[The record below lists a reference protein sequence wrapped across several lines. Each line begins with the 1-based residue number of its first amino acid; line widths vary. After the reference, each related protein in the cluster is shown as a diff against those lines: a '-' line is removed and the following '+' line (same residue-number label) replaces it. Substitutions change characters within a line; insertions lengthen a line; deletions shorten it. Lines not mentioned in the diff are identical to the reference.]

1 MGGIN
6 FVSTLDNS
14 DFIMGMEQMR
24 SSLSSVSAAAD
35 AQGGAIEAAMGRA
48 ARAAAAFGVGF
59 SAVGFVKRVAAVRG
73 EFQQLESSFR
83 TLLGNEQKAADL
95 MAQLTRTAAI
105 TPFDLKGVANGAK
118 NLLAYG
124 VEADKVNDKVM
135 QLGNLASGLSLNLND
150 IITLYGTTV
159 SKDAMD
165 TLDVKQFQNRGIAI
179 KQAIADVMRLDE
191 KDGSI
196 SAQVDALVTAKK
208 VTPEIFEAAIAS
220 MAGASGQF
228 AGMMENQ
235 SKTIAGQISNIGD
248 AVDGMFNNIGKQS
261 EGVISGAL
269 EGVSYVVENY
279 EEVGRAIA
287 EVVAAYGVYKGVLM
301 SVAAFQSAGARME
314 IEGLEGLLG
323 ALGETADAETAE
335 LARKRGLSAED
346 AERLASL
353 RAEAR
358 QRLSLAEAAMAQ
370 AAQERAAAGQSVA
383 AEGAKLDAL
392 RRTEAAMRKHLATR
406 EAQLAAERATLTA
419 GQQAARQRELDAIKA
434 QLATNAEAQ
443 NTAAR
448 ARNAAAAAE
457 QAAATRQAAA
467 ARQRDTIQAGINT
480 AAVNANSKSAGLLAK
495 AQAALGKAMKSTG
508 LASMANPY
516 VLAAAAVAGLAYG
529 IYKLITYESDLEK
542 AQRRVGEVF
551 DDATMGAAEEMAR
564 LRELTGQMERAEE
577 GSDEY
582 NAARQRIID
591 QFGQYREGLE
601 SEIGQLTT
609 QSELYREL
617 TAAILDHYMQKA
629 KAQATDEANSKFGEE
644 VGKQLADIK
653 KTFDDLREEE
663 EDGAKRD
670 ARALA
675 AIKERYRASYA
686 AVRDA
691 IIKGGLEIDE
701 ATGRLK
707 GADIDEG
714 IQAKLVKRISYE
726 TGSGSGTEYH
736 NYNTSELVGQL
747 AAIREARELRD
758 AAIEEANALY
768 GMSAPA
774 KDKGKGSEWAETA
787 AKAAS
792 EADKRAVAARY
803 KGLRE
808 LVNKIEEQER
818 KLSDTRA
825 KARRGETYEQTLG
838 GKTTVM
844 TYTDEEV
851 KAESDK
857 LDKLT
862 KAYKEL
868 TRTTWEGRA
877 ERARAVKEAQADA
890 DEALAEAARRQEGQ
904 ERERAEREQALEMEL
919 MEDGLAKRLAARKA
933 GYDKEIRQI
942 REQGEAEKKELVARA
957 KERHDAEEKVRA
969 AQAKAEGRDYAER
982 GFDKAKYRES
992 DEYKAAAS
1000 AIDLRTEKTADLR
1013 KAAQRKQE
1021 REALKS
1027 DLEWRQEYYQKYIEM
1042 EARRQQ
1048 RLKDIEDKRRAGV
1061 ISDAQASQMAD
1072 MANRQSEREKSAAGY
1087 TDEALGKDIGDI
1099 EEAAR
1104 RIVDGNLERLL
1115 ELVAEVEAAISEA
1128 EKGGDGERAARL
1140 RAQSAALSSQVAS
1153 QAEGKAPGPG
1163 EQALERWEDYR
1174 EVISKSIDV
1183 LSGLGDAA
1191 DETTRR
1197 IVQSATDIANSTLQI
1212 VGTVVS
1218 FVSKS
1223 IEATKVAS
1231 QTGTEAV
1238 KGVEKA
1244 SVILAVISAVI
1255 EITTKLANLL
1265 GGKDKAFEE
1274 YKELA
1279 AKQKEV
1285 NNLRDA
1291 VDAYAAAVMEAR
1303 HAEESWFRG
1312 TAGQSLRQNWEAAQD
1327 AMRRYGDTLNERQ
1340 AAYQDKKGGGG
1351 GFWKAAAFVTGI
1363 GANLA
1368 VDSIRRANN
1377 EKYGGGL
1384 TAAIDNLRFETRS
1397 ARKGSM
1403 FKKGRDQKTVDL
1415 RQWAKEN
1422 LGVDLFDPATQA
1434 LNVEAA
1440 ETIIDRYG
1448 DKLVGETKE
1457 TLQKL
1462 VDEQKAYDEAMDAL
1476 KEQTGEWFAPLF
1488 DNMTDALW
1496 DWVGDGKDAL
1506 DAFNDYASETFAD
1519 VAKELLSTVVQQQVM
1534 GTFDD
1539 DLAALTEKYAKGD
1552 LDEKGYYDAA
1562 LGLYGQVRDRF
1573 AAQKDDLQGF
1583 VAGLQEQARAEG
1595 LDLSGQSADQEATYG
1610 GYETMSEETGSELS
1624 GRFSAMYIVQSEHLS
1639 TARLMSEQMASVGGL
1654 LAAGGGALSDIRA
1667 LQARANDHLASLVKI
1682 AGAMAAWGETLEGIE
1697 RHTRTLE

>member
-14 DFIMGMEQMR
+14 DFIKGMEQMR

-35 AQGGAIEAAMGRA
+35 SQGGAIEAAMGRA

-95 MAQLTRTAAI
+95 MEQLTRTAAI

-124 VEADKVNDKVM
+124 VEADKVNDKIL

-150 IITLYGTTV
+150 VITLYGTTV

-248 AVDGMFNNIGKQS
+248 AVDSMFNNIGKQS
-261 EGVISGAL
+261 EGVISGTL
-269 EGVSYVVENY
+269 DGVSYVVENY
-279 EEVGRAIA
+279 EEVGKAIA

-323 ALGETADAETAE
+323 ALDETADAETAE

-346 AERLASL
+346 AERLAHL

-358 QRLSLAEAAMAQ
+358 QRLALAEAATAQ
-370 AAQERAAAGQSVA
+370 AAQEKAAAARSVA
-383 AEGAKLDAL
+383 AEDAKLGAL

-419 GQQAARQRELDAIKA
+419 GQQAARQRELDAIRA

-480 AAVNANSKSAGLLAK
+480 AAVNANSKAAGLLAK

-508 LASMANPY
+508 LASLANPY

-529 IYKLITYESDLEK
+529 IYKLVTYESDLEK
-542 AQRRVGEVF
+542 AQRRVNEVF

-564 LRELTGQMERAEE
+564 LHELTAQMERAEE

-601 SEIGQLTT
+601 GEIGQLTT

-629 KAQATDEANSKFGEE
+629 KAQASDEANSKFGETVKE
-644 VGKQLADIK
+644 QLKDIK
-653 KTFDDLREEE
+653 ETFDDLQKEEE
-663 EDGAKRD
+663 EGAKRD

-701 ATGRLK
+701 ATGRLR

-714 IQAKLVKRISYE
+714 IQEKLVKRISYE
-726 TGSGSGTEYH
+726 TGEGTGKEYH
-736 NYNTSELVGQL
+736 NYNTNELVGEL
-747 AAIREARELRD
+747 AAIREARKLRD
-758 AAIEEANALY
+758 ATMEEVNAIY

-774 KDKGKGSEWAETA
+774 KDKGATGAEAA
-787 AKAAS
+787 AKAAT
-792 EADKRAVAARY
+792 EADRKAVAARY

-808 LVNKIEEQER
+808 LVKKIEEQER
-818 KLSDTRA
+818 KLKETRA
-825 KARRGETYEQTLG
+825 KARRGETYEQTIG

-857 LDKLT
+857 LDTLT

-877 ERARAVKEAQADA
+877 ERARAVKEAQDDA
-890 DEALAEAARRQEGQ
+890 DEALAEAARRQETQ
-904 ERERAEREQALEMEL
+904 ERERAEREQAMEMEL
-919 MEDGLAKRLAARKA
+919 LEDSLAKRMAARKA
-933 GYDKEIRQI
+933 GYEKEIGQI
-942 REQGEAEKKELVARA
+942 REQGEAEKRELVAQA

-969 AQAKAEGRDYAER
+969 ARAKADGRDYAER
-982 GFDKAKYRES
+982 GFDKAGYRES
-992 DEYKAAAS
+992 DEYKAAAE
-1000 AIDLRTEKTADLR
+1000 AIDRRTEKTVDLR
-1013 KAAQRKQE
+1013 RSVQRKQE

-1027 DLEWRQEYYQKYIEM
+1027 DLEWRQEYYQKYIDL
-1042 EARRQQ
+1042 EARHQQ
-1048 RLKDIEDKRRAGV
+1048 RLKDIEDKRRAGAL
-1061 ISDAQASQMAD
+1061 SDAQAAQMTD
-1072 MANRQSEREKSAAGY
+1072 IANRQSEREKTAAGY
-1087 TDEALGKDIGDI
+1087 TDETLGQDVGDI

-1104 RIVDGNLERLL
+1104 RIVEGNLERLL
-1115 ELVAEVEAAISEA
+1115 ELVEEVEAAISEA
-1128 EKGGDGERAARL
+1128 ESGGDGERAARL
-1140 RAQSAALSSQVAS
+1140 RAQAAALSRQVAS
-1153 QAEGKAPGPG
+1153 QAEGEAPAPGR
-1163 EQALERWEDYR
+1163 QAMERWEDYR
-1174 EVISKSIDV
+1174 EVISGSIDV

-1212 VGTVVS
+1212 VNTIVS

-1223 IEATKVAS
+1223 IDATKVAS
-1231 QTGTEAV
+1231 QTGAEAV
-1238 KGVEKA
+1238 KAVEKA
-1244 SVILAVISAVI
+1244 SVILAVIAAVI

-1274 YKELA
+1274 YEELA
-1279 AKQKEV
+1279 AKQREV
-1285 NNLRDA
+1285 NSLRDA
-1291 VDAYAAAVMEAR
+1291 VDAYTTAVMEAR
-1303 HAEESWFRG
+1303 HAEEGWLRE
-1312 TAGQSLRQNWEAAQD
+1312 TAGASLRQNWEAAQD
-1327 AMRRYGDTLNERQ
+1327 AMRRYDNTLNERQ
-1340 AAYQDKKGGGG
+1340 AAYQDQKGGGG
-1351 GFWKAAAFVTGI
+1351 GFWKAAALITGI
-1363 GANLA
+1363 GADFA
-1368 VDSIRRANN
+1368 VNSIRKENSER
-1377 EKYGGGL
+1377 YDGGL
-1384 TAAIDNLRFETRS
+1384 TTAINNLRFETRS
-1397 ARKGSM
+1397 ARKGNM

-1462 VDEQKAYDEAMDAL
+1462 VDQQKAYDEAMGAL
-1476 KEQTGEWFAPLF
+1476 KEQTSEWFAPLF
-1488 DNMTDALW
+1488 DNMADALW
-1496 DWVGDGKDAL
+1496 DWVGEGKDAL
-1506 DAFNDYASETFAD
+1506 DAFGDYASETFAD
-1519 VAKELLSTVVQQQVM
+1519 VAKELLSTVVQRQVM

-1562 LGLYGQVRDRF
+1562 LGLYGQVRERF

-1595 LDLSGQSADQEATYG
+1595 LDLTGQAADQEATYG

-1639 TARLMSEQMASVGGL
+1639 TARLMSEQMASVCGL

-1667 LQARANDHLASLVKI
+1667 LHARANDHLASLVKI
-1682 AGAMAAWGETLEGIE
+1682 AGAIAAWGETIEGIE

>member
-14 DFIMGMEQMR
+14 DFIKGMEQMR

-35 AQGGAIEAAMGRA
+35 AQGGVIEAAMGRA

-95 MAQLTRTAAI
+95 MEQLTRTAAI

-124 VEADKVNDKVM
+124 VEADKVNDKIL

-150 IITLYGTTV
+150 VITLYGTTV

-248 AVDGMFNNIGKQS
+248 AVDNMFNNIGKQS

-287 EVVAAYGVYKGVLM
+287 EVVAAYGMYKGVLM

-323 ALGETADAETAE
+323 ALDETADAETAE

-346 AERLASL
+346 AERLAHL

-358 QRLSLAEAAMAQ
+358 QRLSLAEAATAQ
-370 AAQERAAAGQSVA
+370 AAQERAAAAQSVA
-383 AEGAKLDAL
+383 AEDAKLGAL

-480 AAVNANSKSAGLLAK
+480 AAVNANSKAAGLLAK

-508 LASMANPY
+508 LASLANPY

-529 IYKLITYESDLEK
+529 IYKLVTYESDLEK
-542 AQRRVGEVF
+542 AQRRVNEVF

-564 LRELTGQMERAEE
+564 LHELTEQMERAEE

-601 SEIGQLTT
+601 GEIGQLTT

-644 VGKQLADIK
+644 VRKQLADIK
-653 KTFDDLREEE
+653 ETFDDLREEE

-701 ATGRLK
+701 ATGRLR

-714 IQAKLVKRISYE
+714 IQEKLVKRISNR
-726 TGSGSGTEYH
+726 TGTTYH
-736 NYNTSELVGQL
+736 NYNTNELVGQL
-747 AAIREARELRD
+747 AAIREARRLRD
-758 AAIEEANALY
+758 AAMEEANAIY

-774 KDKGKGSEWAETA
+774 KDKGAAEAA
-787 AKAAS
+787 AKAAT
-792 EADKRAVAARY
+792 EADKRAAAARY

-808 LVNKIEEQER
+808 LVKKIEEQER
-818 KLSDTRA
+818 KLNETRA
-825 KARRGETYEQTLG
+825 KARRGETYEQTIG

-857 LDKLT
+857 LDTLT
-862 KAYKEL
+862 KAYKAL

-877 ERARAVKEAQADA
+877 ERARAVKEAQDDA
-890 DEALAEAARRQEGQ
+890 DEALAEAAKRQERQ
-904 ERERAEREQALEMEL
+904 ERERAEREQAMEMEL
-919 MEDGLAKRLAARKA
+919 LEDSLAKRMAARKA
-933 GYDKEIRQI
+933 GYDKEIGQI
-942 REQGEAEKKELVARA
+942 REQGEAEKRELVAQA

-969 AQAKAEGRDYAER
+969 ARAKAEGRDYTER
-982 GFDKAKYRES
+982 GFDKAGYRES
-992 DEYKAAAS
+992 DEYKAAAE
-1000 AIDLRTEKTADLR
+1000 AIDLRTEKTVDLR
-1013 KAAQRKQE
+1013 QSVQRKQE

-1027 DLEWRQEYYQKYIEM
+1027 DLEWRQEYYQKYIDL

-1048 RLKDIEDKRRAGV
+1048 RLKDIEDKRRAGAL
-1061 ISDAQASQMAD
+1061 SDAQAAQMAD
-1072 MANRQSEREKSAAGY
+1072 IANRQSEREKTAAGY
-1087 TDEALGKDIGDI
+1087 TDETLGKDVGDI

-1104 RIVDGNLERLL
+1104 RIVEGNLERLL
-1115 ELVAEVEAAISEA
+1115 ELVEEVEAAISEA
-1128 EKGGDGERAARL
+1128 ESGGDGERAARL
-1140 RAQSAALSSQVAS
+1140 RAQAAALSRQVAS
-1153 QAEGKAPGPG
+1153 QAEGEAPAPGR
-1163 EQALERWEDYR
+1163 QAMERWEDYR
-1174 EVISKSIDV
+1174 EVISGSIDV

-1212 VGTVVS
+1212 VNTIVS

-1223 IEATKVAS
+1223 IDTTKVAS
-1231 QTGTEAV
+1231 QTGAEAV
-1238 KGVEKA
+1238 KAVEKA
-1244 SVILAVISAVI
+1244 SVILAVIAAVI

-1274 YKELA
+1274 YEELA

-1285 NNLRDA
+1285 NSLRDA
-1291 VDAYAAAVMEAR
+1291 VDAYTTAVMEAR
-1303 HAEESWFRG
+1303 HAEEGWFRE
-1312 TAGQSLRQNWEAAQD
+1312 TAGASLRQNWEAAQD
-1327 AMRRYGDTLNERQ
+1327 AMRRYDNTLNERQ
-1340 AAYQDKKGGGG
+1340 AAYQDQKGGGG
-1351 GFWKAAAFVTGI
+1351 GFWKAAALVTGI

-1368 VDSIRRANN
+1368 VDSIRKENSER
-1377 EKYGGGL
+1377 YDGGL
-1384 TAAIDNLRFETRS
+1384 TTAINNLRFETRS
-1397 ARKGSM
+1397 ARKGNM

-1462 VDEQKAYDEAMDAL
+1462 VDQQKAYDEAMGAL
-1476 KEQTGEWFAPLF
+1476 KEQTSEWFAPLF
-1488 DNMTDALW
+1488 DNMADALW
-1496 DWVGDGKDAL
+1496 DWVGEGKDAL
-1506 DAFNDYASETFAD
+1506 DAFGDYASETFAD
-1519 VAKELLSTVVQQQVM
+1519 VAKDLLSTVVQRQVM

-1562 LGLYGQVRDRF
+1562 LGLYGQVRERF

-1595 LDLSGQSADQEATYG
+1595 LDLTGRAADQEATYG

-1667 LQARANDHLASLVKI
+1667 LQARTNDHLASLVKI
-1682 AGAMAAWGETLEGIE
+1682 AGAIAAWGETIEGIE

>member
-14 DFIMGMEQMR
+14 DFIKGMEQMR

-95 MAQLTRTAAI
+95 MEQLTRTAAI

-124 VEADKVNDKVM
+124 VEADKVNDKIL

-150 IITLYGTTV
+150 VITLYGTTV

-248 AVDGMFNNIGKQS
+248 AVDSMFNNIGKQS

-279 EEVGRAIA
+279 EEVGKAIA

-301 SVAAFQSAGARME
+301 SVAAFQAAGARME

-323 ALGETADAETAE
+323 ALDETADAETAE

-346 AERLASL
+346 AERLAHL

-358 QRLSLAEAAMAQ
+358 QRLALAEAATAQ
-370 AAQERAAAGQSVA
+370 AAQERAAAAQSAA
-383 AEGAKLDAL
+383 AEDAKLGAL

-419 GQQAARQRELDAIKA
+419 GQQAARQRELDAIRA

-480 AAVNANSKSAGLLAK
+480 AAVNANSKAAGLLAK

-508 LASMANPY
+508 LASLANPY

-529 IYKLITYESDLEK
+529 IYKLVTYESDLEK
-542 AQRRVGEVF
+542 AQRRVNEVF

-564 LRELTGQMERAEE
+564 LHELTEQMERAEE

-601 SEIGQLTT
+601 GEIGQLTT

-629 KAQATDEANSKFGEE
+629 KAQATDEANSKFGETVKE
-644 VGKQLADIK
+644 QLKDIK
-653 KTFDDLREEE
+653 ETFDDLQEEE
-663 EDGAKRD
+663 EEGAKRD

-701 ATGRLK
+701 ATGRLR

-726 TGSGSGTEYH
+726 TGVGAGKEYH
-736 NYNTSELVGQL
+736 NYNTNELVGEL
-747 AAIREARELRD
+747 AAIREARKLRD
-758 AAIEEANALY
+758 AAMEEANAIY

-774 KDKGKGSEWAETA
+774 KDKGAAGAEAA
-787 AKAAS
+787 AKAAT
-792 EADKRAVAARY
+792 EADRRAVAARY
-803 KGLRE
+803 SGL
-808 LVNKIEEQER
+808 LDLIKKIGEAER
-818 KLSDTRA
+818 QLADVQG
-825 KARRGETYEQTLG
+825 KARRGETYTQNVA
-838 GKTTVM
+838 GKETTR

-851 KAESDK
+851 KAAEKS
-857 LDKLT
+857 L
-862 KAYKEL
+862 KEL
-868 TRTTWEGRA
+868 TDAYRALTNTSWEGRDAARQAILDA
-877 ERARAVKEAQADA
+877 EAELAETTRKATEDLAKQEEEAQRQLDADRTASQADSIAKRKAQRDQANAKELDDIRKQGEARKKALVDAAKAQHDAEQKVLEAQAKQSGDTRFRPKRFDA
-890 DEALAEAARRQEGQ
+890 SAYIASDDYATASADVDAATEARVE
-904 ERERAEREQALEMEL
+904 
-919 MEDGLAKRLAARKA
+919 AKR
-933 GYDKEIRQI
+933 Q
-942 REQGEAEKKELVARA
+942 
-957 KERHDAEEKVRA
+957 
-969 AQAKAEGRDYAER
+969 AQAKTG
-982 GFDKAKYRES
+982 
-992 DEYKAAAS
+992 
-1000 AIDLRTEKTADLR
+1000 
-1013 KAAQRKQE
+1013 
-1021 REALKS
+1021 REALQK
-1027 DLEWRQEYYQKYIEM
+1027 DLQERASYYVDYINIM
-1042 EARRQQ
+1042 TAYSKRIA
-1048 RLKDIEDKRRAGV
+1048 DIEA
-1061 ISDAQASQMAD
+1061 
-1072 MANRQSEREKSAAGY
+1072 
-1087 TDEALGKDIGDI
+1087 
-1099 EEAAR
+1099 
-1104 RIVDGNLERLL
+1104 
-1115 ELVAEVEAAISEA
+1115 
-1128 EKGGDGERAARL
+1128 
-1140 RAQSAALSSQVAS
+1140 
-1153 QAEGKAPGPG
+1153 
-1163 EQALERWEDYR
+1163 
-1174 EVISKSIDV
+1174 
-1183 LSGLGDAA
+1183 
-1191 DETTRR
+1191 
-1197 IVQSATDIANSTLQI
+1197 
-1212 VGTVVS
+1212 
-1218 FVSKS
+1218 
-1223 IEATKVAS
+1223 KVAS
-1231 QTGTEAV
+1231 GSLTEADATIMRNSALMQRNEKLAAGGYDEEGIAQEVAGLEAIADTIVRDKLSQVLAMLQTVEAQLQEARANGGGDEETARLQAEVSTLRERVSQGEKEVDGDDINAKKKKWDAWKKVIGQTLDVMNQVGEMADKNTQRIFGAISQIATGALTVIESVTSLAQNSAVAMTGTATAATEAI
-1238 KGVEKA
+1238 KAVEKA
-1244 SVILAVISAVI
+1244 SVILAIIGAALQIIQAIVSLVKK
-1255 EITTKLANLL
+1255 ETTAEKFEKANAQYKEYMNILDTVVEKHIKLAES
-1265 GGKDKAFEE
+1265 A
-1274 YKELA
+1274 
-1279 AKQKEV
+1279 Q
-1285 NNLRDA
+1285 
-1291 VDAYAAAVMEAR
+1291 AAAGSSV
-1303 HAEESWFRG
+1303 
-1312 TAGQSLRQNWEAAQD
+1312 
-1327 AMRRYGDTLNERQ
+1327 
-1340 AAYQDKKGGGG
+1340 
-1351 GFWKAAAFVTGI
+1351 
-1363 GANLA
+1363 
-1368 VDSIRRANN
+1368 
-1377 EKYGGGL
+1377 
-1384 TAAIDNLRFETRS
+1384 FET
-1397 ARKGSM
+1397 A
-1403 FKKGRDQKTVDL
+1403 
-1415 RQWAKEN
+1415 
-1422 LGVDLFDPATQA
+1422 
-1434 LNVEAA
+1434 
-1440 ETIIDRYG
+1440 
-1448 DKLVGETKE
+1448 
-1457 TLQKL
+1457 
-1462 VDEQKAYDEAMDAL
+1462 
-1476 KEQTGEWFAPLF
+1476 
-1488 DNMTDALW
+1488 
-1496 DWVGDGKDAL
+1496 
-1506 DAFNDYASETFAD
+1506 
-1519 VAKELLSTVVQQQVM
+1519 
-1534 GTFDD
+1534 
-1539 DLAALTEKYAKGD
+1539 
-1552 LDEKGYYDAA
+1552 KGYYEDAMEATKLQEKSARELGKQRANAGASSGSHSYGFRTMNKYVSQEGWQQAAAA
-1562 LGLYGQVRDRF
+1562 LGMSISEFRRQLGGRATGLFDMTVEQLEALQMKAPIFLAQMDSGMREKLEDVIKYGSKLSEQEIAKWELLLGHSAESLKEDMMEVFAELGDDGADFAKSFSETLKENILNNAFKNEF
-1573 AAQKDDLQGF
+1573 AAMFDDIYKMEKNMMSDGVLSPEEYRQLMAATEKVNEDAKKRKEELEKQYGF
-1583 VAGLQEQARAEG
+1583 SEYEA
-1595 LDLSGQSADQEATYG
+1595 ADQEATYG

-1682 AGAMAAWGETLEGIE
+1682 AGAIAAWGETIEGIE

>member
-14 DFIMGMEQMR
+14 DFIKGMEQMR
-24 SSLSSVSAAAD
+24 SSLSAVSAAAD
-35 AQGGAIEAAMGRA
+35 EQGGAIEAAMGRA

-59 SAVGFVKRVAAVRG
+59 SAVGFVKKVAAVRG

-83 TLLGNEQKAADL
+83 TLLGSEQRVSEL

-124 VEADKVNDKVM
+124 IEADKVNDKIM

-150 IITLYGTTV
+150 VVMLYGTTV
-159 SKDAMD
+159 TKDAMD

-179 KQAIADVMRLDE
+179 KQAIAEVMRLDE

-228 AGMMENQ
+228 AGMMESQ

-248 AVDGMFNNIGKQS
+248 AVDNMLNGIGKQS

-269 EGVSYVVENY
+269 EGVAYVVENY

-346 AERLASL
+346 AERLTRL

-358 QRLSLAEAAMAQ
+358 QRLALAEAATAQ
-370 AAQERAAAGQSVA
+370 AAQERSAAAQSVA

-419 GQQAARQRELDAIKA
+419 GQQATRQKELDAIKA

-443 NTAAR
+443 NTVAR

-467 ARQRDTIQAGINT
+467 ARTRDTIQTGLNT
-480 AAVNANSKSAGLLAK
+480 AAVNANSRAAGLLAK
-495 AQAALGKAMKSTG
+495 AQGALGNVLKSTG
-508 LASMANPY
+508 LASLANPY

-551 DDATMGAAEEMAR
+551 DEATMGAANEMAR
-564 LRELTGQMERAEE
+564 LQELTGQMEKAEE

-582 NAARQRIID
+582 NAARQKIID

-601 SEIGQLTT
+601 DEIDKLTT
-609 QSELYREL
+609 QSELYNEL
-617 TAAILDHYMQKA
+617 TAAILNHYMQKA
-629 KAQATDEANSKFGEE
+629 KAQATEEANETYGEE
-644 VGKQLADIK
+644 VKKQLKDIK

-663 EDGAKRD
+663 EKAAKGD
-670 ARALA
+670 AKAQA
-675 AIKERYRASYA
+675 DIKARYSASYA

-691 IIKGGLEIDE
+691 IIKGNIEIDE
-701 ATGRLK
+701 ATQQLK
-707 GADIDEG
+707 VEG
-714 IQAKLVKRISYE
+714 IDARVNEKLVKAYSYT
-726 TGSGSGTEYH
+726 TGDKTGTQYH
-736 NYNTSELVGQL
+736 NVLTNKLGAELHD
-747 AAIREARELRD
+747 IREARKLRD
-758 AAIEEANALY
+758 AAVKEAEELY
-768 GMSAPA
+768 GLSAPA
-774 KDKGKGSEWAETA
+774 AKNPAKTEDKGGAEGSA
-787 AKAAS
+787 AKA
-792 EADKRAVAARY
+792 EADKKAAAARY
-803 KGLRE
+803 QGLRD
-808 LVNKIEEQER
+808 LVRKIGEQER
-818 KLSDTRA
+818 KLNDTRA
-825 KARRGETYEQTLG
+825 KARRGETYEQAFG
-838 GKTTVM
+838 GKASVK

-851 KAESDK
+851 KAEADK

-868 TRTTWEGRA
+868 TNTTWEGRG
-877 ERARAVKEAQADA
+877 ERARAVRDAQADV
-890 DEALAEAARRQEGQ
+890 DEALREAAEKTGRE
-904 ERERAEREQALEMEL
+904 ERDRAERTQALELEL
-919 MEDGLAKRLAARKA
+919 MDDSLAKRMAAREA
-933 GYDKEIRQI
+933 AYAKELGQI
-942 REQGEAEKKELVARA
+942 RDRGEEEKRAVVDAAKARFEAE
-957 KERHDAEEKVRA
+957 ERLRA
-969 AQAKAEGRDYAER
+969 AQAKAAGREHAEKK
-982 GFDKAKYRES
+982 FDKGAYLAS
-992 DEYKAAAS
+992 DEYKAAAA
-1000 AIDLRTEKTADLR
+1000 AIDRRTDKTAALR
-1013 KAAQRKQE
+1013 QSVQRRQE
-1021 REALKS
+1021 REALKG
-1027 DLEWRQEYYQKYIEM
+1027 DLEWREEYYSKYIDM
-1042 EARRQQ
+1042 EARRRQ
-1048 RLKDIEDKRRAGV
+1048 RLKDIEDRRKAGAM
-1061 ISDAQASQMAD
+1061 SDGQAARMAD
-1072 MANRQSEREKSAAGY
+1072 IVERQSAREKTAAGY
-1087 TDEALGKDIGDI
+1087 TPETLGQDVRDI

-1104 RIVDGNLERLL
+1104 RIVDGNLESLL
-1115 ELVAEVEAAISEA
+1115 ELVEQVEAALSEA
-1128 EKGGDGERAARL
+1128 EGAGDGERAARL
-1140 RAQSAALSSQVAS
+1140 RAQAAALSKQAAS
-1153 QAEGKAPGPG
+1153 QAEGKAKGPG

-1174 EVISKSIDV
+1174 DVISGGIDA

-1212 VGTVVS
+1212 VNTVVS
-1218 FVSKS
+1218 FVTKS
-1223 IEATKVAS
+1223 IEATEAAS
-1231 QTGTEAV
+1231 RTGAEAV
-1238 KGVEKA
+1238 KAVERA
-1244 SVILAVISAVI
+1244 SVILAVIAAVI

-1265 GGKDKAFEE
+1265 GGKDKAYEQYE
-1274 YKELA
+1274 DLA
-1279 AKQKEV
+1279 AKQREV
-1285 NNLRDA
+1285 NSLREA
-1291 VDAYAAAVMEAR
+1291 VDGYTTAVMEAR
-1303 HAEESWFRG
+1303 HAEEAWFRE
-1312 TAGQSLRQNWEAAQD
+1312 TAGQSLRQSWEAAND

-1351 GFWKAAAFVTGI
+1351 GFWKAAALVTGI

-1368 VDSIRRANN
+1368 VDSIRKDNG
-1377 EKYGGGL
+1377 EKYDGGL

-1397 ARKGSM
+1397 ARKGNL

-1422 LGVDLFDPATQA
+1422 MGVDLFAPDTQA

-1440 ETIIDRYG
+1440 ETIIDKYG

-1488 DNMTDALW
+1488 DNMADALW
-1496 DWVGDGKDAL
+1496 DWVG
-1506 DAFNDYASETFAD
+1506 
-1519 VAKELLSTVVQQQVM
+1519 
-1534 GTFDD
+1534 
-1539 DLAALTEKYAKGD
+1539 
-1552 LDEKGYYDAA
+1552 
-1562 LGLYGQVRDRF
+1562 
-1573 AAQKDDLQGF
+1573 
-1583 VAGLQEQARAEG
+1583 
-1595 LDLSGQSADQEATYG
+1595 
-1610 GYETMSEETGSELS
+1610 
-1624 GRFSAMYIVQSEHLS
+1624 
-1639 TARLMSEQMASVGGL
+1639 
-1654 LAAGGGALSDIRA
+1654 
-1667 LQARANDHLASLVKI
+1667 
-1682 AGAMAAWGETLEGIE
+1682 
-1697 RHTRTLE
+1697 